1 MATKA
6 EKDKFEVSLRSADV
20 VYKSKD
26 KFYDPLVADKE
37 MKAARQVKAEVRMPL
52 TSGNKDE
59 FADQNSKSDADDSAQ
74 KDADEA
80 AQKAAMDRAAENK
93 RENLQRIA
101 KTSVQRKLDRMLK
114 NPPVRDGQP
123 IAKRRVRRASRGWM
137 KSAMHKIKLREDKD
151 QKRKERTAKLVAS
164 GKYDADEET
173 RQAWKRHRQSS
184 EAFGL
189 NDDGTP
195 REGAG
200 VQGLPQYKI
209 KKKRRFN
216 DETR

>member
-1 MATKA
+1 
-6 EKDKFEVSLRSADV
+6 
-20 VYKSKD
+20 
-26 KFYDPLVADKE
+26 
-37 MKAARQVKAEVRMPL
+37 
-52 TSGNKDE
+52 
-59 FADQNSKSDADDSAQ
+59 
-74 KDADEA
+74 
-80 AQKAAMDRAAENK
+80 
-93 RENLQRIA
+93 
-101 KTSVQRKLDRMLK
+101 
-114 NPPVRDGQP
+114 
-123 IAKRRVRRASRGWM
+123 M

-209 KKKRRFN
+209 KNKTPLQRRNQMNRAKVRNEESSKPLASKIYQRRKAIPGGQPMSAPKFQRREAYGLRRTTTRLATYRLVQLVSQMHKR
-216 DETR
+216 

>member
-59 FADQNSKSDADDSAQ
+59 FADQNSKSDADDSTQKDADDSAQ

-137 KSAMHKIKLREDKD
+137 KAAMHKIKLREDKD
-151 QKRKERTAKLVAS
+151 QEAKGANS
-164 GKYDADEET
+164 ET
-173 RQAWKRHRQSS
+173 GRIRQ
-184 EAFGL
+184 
-189 NDDGTP
+189 
-195 REGAG
+195 
-200 VQGLPQYKI
+200 I
-209 KKKRRFN
+209 RR
-216 DETR
+216 R